1 MKDYAPSVRAVMDQ
15 FMDALDEDFRLRGET
30 NFSELACKTGVG
42 RDFGL
47 LPARNQ
53 VVVKQAREILLE
65 DPWPEGEVD

>member
-1 MKDYAPSVRAVMDQ
+1 MDQ

-30 NFSELACKTGVG
+30 NFSELLPILAADLACQTGVG

-65 DPWPEGEVD
+65 DPWPCEAS